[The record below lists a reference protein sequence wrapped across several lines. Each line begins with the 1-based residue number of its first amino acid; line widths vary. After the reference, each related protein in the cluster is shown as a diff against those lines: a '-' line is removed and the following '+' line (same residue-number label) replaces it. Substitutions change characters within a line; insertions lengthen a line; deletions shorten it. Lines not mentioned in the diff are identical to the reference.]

1 MKKTFDCVAMK
12 RRGAEKIYK
21 QIAGMTVEQELAFW
35 QQRTDALKQR
45 QHTIRNRCRKSGRAI
60 SRFGFVHQP
69 SAQ

>member
-21 QIAGMTVEQELAFW
+21 QIAGMTTEQELAFW
-35 QQRTDALKQR
+35 QQRTNALKQR
-45 QHTIRNRCRKSGRAI
+45 QRSIHSRHRKSGRAV
-60 SRFGFVHQP
+60 SHFGLVPQF